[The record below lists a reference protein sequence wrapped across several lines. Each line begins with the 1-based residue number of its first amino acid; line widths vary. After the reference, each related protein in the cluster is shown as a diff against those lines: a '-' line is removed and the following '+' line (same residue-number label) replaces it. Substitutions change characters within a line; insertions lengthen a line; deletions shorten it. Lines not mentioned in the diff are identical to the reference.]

1 MNNVGVD
8 LHKERSWFYV
18 SDEQGKRLDSQ
29 SISNSPE
36 LLRNYFSKIP
46 RPFQLAVETTYNWYY
61 FVDIAEEYAA
71 KV

>member
-1 MNNVGVD
+1 
-8 LHKERSWFYV
+8 
-18 SDEQGKRLDSQ
+18 
-29 SISNSPE
+29 
-36 LLRNYFSKIP
+36 LRNYFSKIP